1 MARRVTTTTE
11 IRRIAVVGTG
21 RMGAAMVGRLC
32 DAGFDVVVYNRTQAK
47 SAAVADSHGATVSPS
62 PREAVGDAD
71 AVLVSLADDAALRDT
86 YGGND
91 GIIAGLRAGCVVAD
105 TSTVA
110 PDTVRELAQDVGA
123 VGADLLDTP
132 VSGSV
137 STVEQGA
144 LTIMVGGDVD
154 ALNRVQPMLSPLA
167 ARIVHLGPIGSG
179 AAMKL
184 AVNGVIHALN
194 LAVAEA
200 LILAERAGLDREAA
214 YDMLAGSAVGA
225 PFVQYKRAA
234 FLTPDEVPVAFS
246 LDLVAKDLD
255 LAAALAAEVGAP
267 VAQLPANREV
277 VARALDAGYGA
288 ADLSALAVFLRR
300 LGT

>member
-1 MARRVTTTTE
+1 MTNTTE
-11 IRRIAVVGTG
+11 IRRVAVVGTG

-32 DAGFDVVVYNRTQAK
+32 DAGFDVVVYNRTAAK

-62 PREAVGDAD
+62 PREAVAGAD

-105 TSTVA
+105 TSTVS

-154 ALNRVQPMLSPLA
+154 ALDRVRPVLLPLA

-214 YDMLAGSAVGA
+214 YDVLAGSAVGA
-225 PFVQYKRAA
+225 PFVHYKRAA
-234 FLTPDEVPVAFS
+234 FLTPDDVPVAFS

-267 VAQLPANREV
+267 VAQLPANRDV

-288 ADLSALAVFLRR
+288 ADLSALAVFLRG
-300 LGT
+300 LET

>member
-1 MARRVTTTTE
+1 MTNTTE
-11 IRRIAVVGTG
+11 IRRVAVVGTG

-32 DAGFDVVVYNRTQAK
+32 GAGFDVVIYNRTAAK

-62 PREAVGDAD
+62 PREAVANAD

-86 YGGND
+86 YRGND

-105 TSTVA
+105 TSTVS

-154 ALNRVQPMLSPLA
+154 ALDRVRPMLLPLA

-214 YDMLAGSAVGA
+214 YDVLAGSAVGA

-234 FLTPDEVPVAFS
+234 FLTPDDVPVAFS

-267 VAQLPANREV
+267 VAQLPANRDV

-288 ADLSALAVFLRR
+288 ADLSALAVFLRG
-300 LGT
+300 LET

>member
-1 MARRVTTTTE
+1 MTNTTE
-11 IRRIAVVGTG
+11 IRRVAVVGTG

-62 PREAVGDAD
+62 PREAVANAD

-86 YGGND
+86 YGGHD

-105 TSTVA
+105 TSTVS

-144 LTIMVGGDVD
+144 LTIMVGGDVV
-154 ALNRVQPMLSPLA
+154 ALDRVRPMLLPLA

-214 YDMLAGSAVGA
+214 YDVLAGSAVGA
-225 PFVQYKRAA
+225 PFVHYKRAA
-234 FLTPDEVPVAFS
+234 FLTPDDVPVAFS

-267 VAQLPANREV
+267 VAQLPANRDV

-288 ADLSALAVFLRR
+288 ADLSALAVFLRG
-300 LGT
+300 LET

>member
-1 MARRVTTTTE
+1 VTNTTE
-11 IRRIAVVGTG
+11 IRRVAAVGTG

-32 DAGFDVVVYNRTQAK
+32 GAGFDVVVYNRTQAK

-62 PREAVGDAD
+62 PREAVANAD

-105 TSTVA
+105 TSTVS

-154 ALNRVQPMLSPLA
+154 VLDRVRPMLLPLA

-200 LILAERAGLDREAA
+200 LILAERAGIDREAA
-214 YDMLAGSAVGA
+214 YDVLAGSAVGA
-225 PFVQYKRAA
+225 PFVHYKRAA
-234 FLTPDEVPVAFS
+234 FLTPDDVPVAFS

-267 VAQLPANREV
+267 VTQLAANRDV

-288 ADLSALAVFLRR
+288 ADLSALAVFLRG
-300 LGT
+300 LET

>member
-1 MARRVTTTTE
+1 MTNTTE
-11 IRRIAVVGTG
+11 IRRVAVVGTG

-62 PREAVGDAD
+62 PREAVANAD

-105 TSTVA
+105 TSTVS

-154 ALNRVQPMLSPLA
+154 ALDRVRPMLLPLA

-214 YDMLAGSAVGA
+214 YDVLAGSAVGA
-225 PFVQYKRAA
+225 PFVHYKRAA
-234 FLTPDEVPVAFS
+234 FLTPDDVPVAFS

-267 VAQLPANREV
+267 VAQLPANRDV

-288 ADLSALAVFLRR
+288 ADLSALAVFLRG
-300 LGT
+300 LET